1 MGMKHIHDHLKRIH
15 RITGHEWIQHSYY
28 TLLYASYA
36 LYAIVL
42 FGISRMDPTYL
53 SSLNTVLKYLIIA
66 VLMARFNPWIE
77 NKSFTEFDRSV
88 VFSAAFFLLTTTAI
102 TSLVL
107 NALHLPNAH

>member
-1 MGMKHIHDHLKRIH
+1 MGMKRIHDHLKRMH

-28 TLLYASYA
+28 TLLYASYV

-42 FGISRMDPTYL
+42 FGISSMDPMHL
-53 SSLNTVLKYLIIA
+53 SNLNTVLKYLIIA

-88 VFSAAFFLLTTTAI
+88 VFSAAFFLLTTTAVTTFVQHKVGVKI
-102 TSLVL
+102 
-107 NALHLPNAH
+107 N